1 MKNKIIYAL
10 VLFLTLCS
18 CEKEKIRVSGITLD
32 STAMTLIVGDTRTL
46 AATLSPADAENQ
58 MVLWS
63 SEDASVAEVRD
74 GMVRAVAPGVVL
86 IVAKSDDDGSISAS
100 CKVTVLTDIVPV
112 EGVVLE
118 PGTLTMKK
126 GDIVDTLKVSVI
138 PADASIRDLR
148 WVSTDEDIV
157 TVDDDGKL
165 TAERPGEAD
174 IVVTTVDGGFTA
186 SCRVL
191 VRQDGAGLYLST
203 HELSLN
209 EYEQEQIKVTITP
222 EDATDQNV
230 RWESSD
236 EAVAIVTYGNYVYAK
251 KAGTAL
257 IVASV
262 GDGTLADTCIVTVRC
277 PVKGVS
283 LPDRTLTLKKGEEK
297 QLVATVY
304 PERATDPSVSWTS
317 SDASVVSVSAD
328 GKLKALAPG
337 RSATIVVTTADG
349 AHTAS
354 CTVTVEDDV
363 TGISL
368 GDAEKKLVM
377 HQTFLLTATVH
388 TDDPT
393 KGAITWYSDDK
404 DIASV
409 DDKGLVTAHKV
420 GHTEIHATTVVGGYL
435 ATCKVQVQETVVTI
449 SPEFPVL
456 YCGYDDKGIRLSAT
470 IAPDYAAGLGVWEW
484 TSSAPGIAA
493 VSSDGVVTPVDRGTA
508 KITARLGE
516 YGKESIEVT
525 VKRLVDEM
533 YLEPKETEL
542 WIGGTDDER
551 SLEIAV
557 KGKPENADIPD
568 WSVSG
573 FDNRLVSCDEADGKI
588 KITARDL
595 VGKTKLTVGPVEK
608 RFNIAPAECSI
619 EISRHVGSVS
629 LAPAT
634 GTVYVDEE
642 PLVITATVAPADAKN
657 KKVVW
662 SSFDEN
668 IAVVVQD
675 GTVGTDG
682 KVRARVTARK
692 AGNVT
697 ITVTTDDLRKTAE
710 CRVTVVD
717 RRVTGV
723 TVSPENL
730 TLNVGDVANL
740 TATVEPANAKNK
752 NVSWSSSAPGIAA
765 VDQNGNVTAVK
776 AGTAVITVT
785 TEEGKYKATSVV
797 TVEDKRVT
805 GVTVT
810 PATLTLYEGSSETL
824 TATVTPADAKN
835 KKVSW
840 SSSAPGVA
848 AVDQN
853 GNVTAV
859 KAGTAT
865 ITVTTEDGGHQASCK
880 VTVEGKKVTGVTVN
894 HQTLTLYEGASETLT
909 ATVTPA
915 DAKNRNVS
923 WKSSDTSVAS
933 VDQSGKVTA
942 VKAGTATITVTT
954 EDGGYQATCRVTVN
968 EDRRVT
974 GVKVSPSTATMY
986 VGDSRTLVATV
997 EPANAEN
1004 KNVSWTSSD
1013 TSVASVDQSGKVTA
1027 VKAGSATITVTT
1039 AEGGHKATCDITVQ
1053 VAVTSI
1059 TLSQTSARL
1068 AYGNTLTLTASVK
1081 PDAATNKG
1089 VTWTSSD
1096 PTVATVSSGLVTAR
1110 SKTGTAVITATS
1122 VDNPNLSASCTV
1134 SVVSQIVPVSG
1145 ISVTP
1150 YPLNIYLG
1158 QTAQLTATVTPANAT
1173 DKSVTWWAQQGG
1185 VASVDQNGVVTP
1197 LKEGSTR
1204 VFAETNDGGYSTSVP
1219 VTVSKNTV
1227 ASVTLPLPKIVL
1239 KVGEKY
1245 ELSARITGNDPA
1257 APASNP
1263 TVRWTSSSGTVATVE
1278 QISVSKSG
1286 NVVTAVGRVKAMK
1299 AGTAII
1305 KVVSVDDP
1313 GKEATCELVVLSGGS
1328 SSGGNEGAEF
1338 DDWNF

>member
-10 VLFLTLCS
+10 ALFLALCS

-86 IVAKSDDDGSISAS
+86 IVAKADDDGSISAS

-230 RWESSD
+230 KWDSSD
-236 EAVAIVTYGNYVYAK
+236 PSVAIVTYGNFVYAK
-251 KAGTAL
+251 KAGKAH

-262 GDGTLADTCIVTVRC
+262 GDGTLVDSCIVTVRC

-283 LPDRTLTLKKGEEK
+283 LPDRTLTLKKDEEK

-304 PERATDPSVSWTS
+304 PERATDHTVSWKS
-317 SDASVVSVSAD
+317 SDPTVATVDELSGRVT
-328 GKLKALAPG
+328 ALAPG

-368 GDAEKKLVM
+368 SDAEKKLVI

-409 DDKGLVTAHKV
+409 DDEGWVTAHKD
-420 GHTEIHATTVVGGYL
+420 GQTEIHATTVVGGFL

-449 SPEFPVL
+449 SPDSLVL

-470 IAPDYAAGLGVWEW
+470 IAPDYAAGLDVWKW
-484 TSSAPGIAA
+484 KSSAPGIAA
-493 VSSDGVVTPVDRGTA
+493 VSSDGGVVTPVDRGTA
-508 KITARLGE
+508 WITASLGE
-516 YGKESIEVT
+516 YGKDSIKVT
-525 VKRLVDEM
+525 VKRLVKEM
-533 YLEPKETEL
+533 YLEPKEAEL

-573 FDNRLVSCDEADGKI
+573 SDNSLVISCDKADGKI

-619 EISRHVGSVS
+619 EISRHVGSIS

-642 PLVITATVAPADAKN
+642 PLEITATVAPADAKN

-662 SSFDEN
+662 SSSDEN

-697 ITVTTDDLRKTAE
+697 ITVTTDDLHKTAV
-710 CRVTVVD
+710 CQLTVVD
-717 RRVTGV
+717 R
-723 TVSPENL
+723 
-730 TLNVGDVANL
+730 
-740 TATVEPANAKNK
+740 K
-752 NVSWSSSAPGIAA
+752 
-765 VDQNGNVTAVK
+765 
-776 AGTAVITVT
+776 
-785 TEEGKYKATSVV
+785 
-797 TVEDKRVT
+797 
-805 GVTVT
+805 
-810 PATLTLYEGSSETL
+810 
-824 TATVTPADAKN
+824 
-835 KKVSW
+835 
-840 SSSAPGVA
+840 
-848 AVDQN
+848 
-853 GNVTAV
+853 
-859 KAGTAT
+859 
-865 ITVTTEDGGHQASCK
+865 
-880 VTVEGKKVTGVTVN
+880 
-894 HQTLTLYEGASETLT
+894 
-909 ATVTPA
+909 
-915 DAKNRNVS
+915 
-923 WKSSDTSVAS
+923 
-933 VDQSGKVTA
+933 
-942 VKAGTATITVTT
+942 
-954 EDGGYQATCRVTVN
+954 
-968 EDRRVT
+968 VT
-974 GVKVSPSTATMY
+974 GVKVYPTDTTMY

-997 EPANAEN
+997 VPANAKN
-1004 KNVSWTSSD
+1004 KDVSWSSSD
-1013 TSVASVDQSGKVTA
+1013 KSVASVDEKSGKVTA
-1027 VKAGSATITVTT
+1027 LKAGSATITVTTAEGGHQATCEVTVEGKKVTDVKVYPTDMTMYVGDSRTLVATVIPADAKNKDVSWSSSDKSVASVDEKSGKVTAIKAGSATITVTT

-1059 TLSQTSARL
+1059 TLDQTSARL
-1068 AYGNTLTLTASVK
+1068 AYGDTLTLRATVK
-1081 PDAATNKG
+1081 PDNATNKG
-1089 VTWTSSD
+1089 VTWTSGD
-1096 PTVATVSSGLVTAR
+1096 PTVATVDESSGRVTAR
-1110 SKTGTAVITATS
+1110 SKTGTAVIMATS

-1134 SVVSQIVPVSG
+1134 SVVSQIVLVNG

-1150 YPLNIYLG
+1150 NPLNIYLG

-1204 VFAETNDGGYSTSVP
+1204 VFVESNDGGYSMSVP
-1219 VTVSKNTV
+1219 VKVSKNAV

-1263 TVRWTSSSGTVATVE
+1263 TVSWKPSSGTVATVE

-1286 NVVTAVGRVKAMK
+1286 NVVTAVGRVRAMEV
-1299 AGTAII
+1299 GTAII

-1328 SSGGNEGAEF
+1328 SSGGNEGTEF